1 MKLKLGIIY
10 GTLIWL
16 TTYTLSTLIKP
27 VIIDNMPYIN
37 IIVPLSI
44 IIATGFF
51 GILYIRNINEN
62 EVIEGFKVGI
72 LFILIDIILDLAIFI
87 IPRHESI
94 LVNDYPIHV
103 ISMIILV
110 LIITTLLGYLAQMKI
125 ELK

>member
-72 LFILIDIILDLAIFI
+72 LFILIDIILDLVIFI
-87 IPRHESI
+87 IPRNESI

-103 ISMIILV
+103 ISMVILV

>member
-10 GTLIWL
+10 GILIWL
-16 TTYTLSTLIKP
+16 TTYILSTFIKP
-27 VIIDNMPYIN
+27 IVLDNLPYIN
-37 IIVPLSI
+37 IIIPISI

-72 LFILIDIILDLAIFI
+72 LFILIDIILDLIIFI
-87 IPRHESI
+87 IPRNSNI
-94 LVNDYPIHV
+94 LINDYPIHV
-103 ISMIILV
+103 LSMVILV